1 MGVSTAAPEVD
12 KRRRLPGMLTDP
24 RWRPRADLSWL
35 VLVLIVGLAAPVI
48 VRALGLDGP
57 LVRDPHAVNLFGNPT
72 GPGGSHPLGVDG
84 SGRDVLS
91 RILYGLRSLALITL
105 AASALATLASAALAG
120 LAALNPWLRWLTAQ
134 LVGALCAYPALLL
147 GLAVGL
153 SLSGA
158 GAWRLIVPIALA
170 QLCVLATPLALAVRQ
185 LPAAFARAL
194 SRAIGLDVGLTFLG
208 LGPGG
213 HGPQL
218 GAMIAQ
224 AGTGIVAGVPAWW
237 ALLFPG
243 LVVLAVRLGAQS
255 LARELVPALTAPRP
269 QPDASSDPPSPRPL
283 AENPLADQ
291 LAGRGVQLI
300 ITVGLAVAAFSAL
313 GDANPG
319 GGSALAGIGADL
331 GASGS
336 LVLGGLVVWALAVW
350 LHLRLIT
357 RGRPRGSGR
366 GRRLGSIP
374 AALLAAAP
382 VGWLAF
388 LAIDVFSESVGKL
401 PVLPGA
407 GAYVGL
413 THDPGRWADALVMPW
428 LALGLTAAAGT
439 VLALAPR
446 VALIADSAQQRV
458 ARAAGVPEPALA
470 RQRRRALW
478 APLLHHLEL
487 SLPSFV
493 GATLL
498 LEATF
503 RIPGAGTAILVAYE
517 RQRAATV
524 SDLTLLVTVALI
536 GAGLGLGALRI
547 LADPRAARR

>member
-1 MGVSTAAPEVD
+1 MSTAAPEVD

-35 VLVLIVGLAAPVI
+35 VLVLIIGLAAPVI

-120 LAALNPWLRWLTAQ
+120 LAALNPWLRWLTAR

-170 QLCVLATPLALAVRQ
+170 QLCVLATPLTLALRQ

-243 LVVLAVRLGAQS
+243 LAVLTVLLAAQS
-255 LARELVPALTAPRP
+255 LARVLVPALITPRA
-269 QPDASSDPPSPRPL
+269 QPDAPSLRPL

-291 LAGRGVQLI
+291 LAGAGVALI
-300 ITVGLAVAAFSAL
+300 VTVGLAVVAFSAL

-336 LVLGGLVVWALAVW
+336 LVLGGLVVWGLAVW
-350 LHLRLIT
+350 LHLRLVT
-357 RGRPRGSGR
+357 RGRPRGYGR
-366 GRRLGSIP
+366 GRRLGSAP

-388 LAIDVFSESVGKL
+388 LAIYVFSESVGKL

-413 THDPGRWADALVMPW
+413 THDAGRWADALVMPW

-439 VLALAPR
+439 VLALTPR
-446 VALIADSAQQRV
+446 AALTADSAQQRV
-458 ARAAGVPEPALA
+458 ARAAGVPEPTLA

-478 APLLHHLEL
+478 APLLHRVEL
-487 SLPSFV
+487 SLSSFV

-498 LEATF
+498 VEATF

-524 SDLTLLVTVALI
+524 SDLTLLVAVALI
-536 GAGLGLGALRI
+536 GVGLGLSALRI